1 MLIYHVSLRL
11 EVSSQL
17 IEHCLAWFWTI
28 SSFWVV
34 WIWKGFNML
43 DIHRL
48 RDQRTL
54 NVAVHGLGGQLCELQ
69 LTADWPLRCL
79 GGYGRR
85 EDPSHAEASN
95 YRSWA
100 NPTFVLNQNNPA
112 GHDCYEVF
120 LSATLRFVDRFQP
133 GEVWGTSKQHTT
145 KTHHKSKFLHPSQ
158 IKYRNNPAQKTSI
171 AS

>member
-120 LSATLRFVDRFQP
+120 LSPTLRFVDRFFRLGKF
-133 GEVWGTSKQHTT
+133 GEPPSNIQQKHITNQNFCTL
-145 KTHHKSKFLHPSQ
+145 HKSNTVRYCP
-158 IKYRNNPAQKTSI
+158 KTSI